1 MPKVRSRKRGERL
14 VRISAGARHSRPQ
27 SEGEIP
33 WVGAGRQKS
42 VQRRPNKQAA
52 IITSERRGHHRGAAE
67 KRLSGTS
74 RSCRGEGTDSR
85 GRPERLLDLSGPG
98 AVTGWNR
105 VRRTRRGPAQGL
117 EAPRPWRPVRHSQKI
132 IGKSCAGKP
141 QARFEREFLEAG
153 RLRPAPR

>member
-14 VRISAGARHSRPQ
+14 VRISAGARRSRPQ
-27 SEGEIP
+27 PEGEIP

-52 IITSERRGHHRGAAE
+52 IITSERRGHERGAAE
-67 KRLSGTS
+67 KRLRGTS

-85 GRPERLLDLSGPG
+85 GGPEPLLDLSGPG
-98 AVTGWNR
+98 TVTGWNR

-117 EAPRPWRPVRHSQKI
+117 EAPGSWRYVRHSQKV

-141 QARFEREFLEAG
+141 RARFEREFLEAG
-153 RLRPAPR
+153 RPRPAPR